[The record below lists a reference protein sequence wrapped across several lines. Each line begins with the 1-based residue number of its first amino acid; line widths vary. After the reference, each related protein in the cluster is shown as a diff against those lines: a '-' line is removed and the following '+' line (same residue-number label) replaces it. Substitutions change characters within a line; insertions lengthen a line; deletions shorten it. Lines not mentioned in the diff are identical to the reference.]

1 MKVGIIGCGNIVD
14 TYFQSRNLYNNI
26 NIVACADIINEAAEK
41 SAKEH
46 DVKVQSVVDLLANK
60 DIDLILNL
68 TIPSSHKEI
77 IQKTLE
83 SGKHSFSEKPLAM
96 NFQEG
101 LELKKLSIALPLL
114 LLYLKNIL
122 VIHSKL

>member
-1 MKVGIIGCGNIVD
+1 MKVGIIGCGYIAD
-14 TYFQSRNLYNNI
+14 TYFQSQNLYNNI
-26 NIVACADIINEAAEK
+26 NIIACADIINEAAEK
-41 SAKEH
+41 SAKEQ
-46 DVKVQSVVDLLANK
+46 DVKVQSVEDLLTNK

-96 NFQEG
+96 SFREG
-101 LELKKLSIALPLL
+101 LE
-114 LLYLKNIL
+114 
-122 VIHSKL
+122 

>member
-1 MKVGIIGCGNIVD
+1 MKVGIIGCGYISD
-14 TYFQSRNLYNNI
+14 TYFQSQNLYNNI
-26 NIVACADIINEAAEK
+26 TIIACADIINEAAEK
-41 SAKEH
+41 SAKEQ
-46 DVKVQSVVDLLANK
+46 DVKVQSVEDLLANK

-68 TIPSSHKEI
+68 TIPSSHSEI

-101 LELKKLSIALPLL
+101 LELKKLSDETGLQ
-114 LLYLKNIL
+114 
-122 VIHSKL
+122 VV